1 MLTRSLFPAGSLAPA
16 AVVQRQQEI
25 VAALDL
31 NKCQASAKMDEGAE
45 SIIEGGRQSQR
56 ADRRVTTKVNV

>member
-31 NKCQASAKMDEGAE
+31 NKCQAS
-45 SIIEGGRQSQR
+45 
-56 ADRRVTTKVNV
+56 TKVPNQLLKEDSKANVPTAG